1 MATPIWGTN
10 TLTALSNRHLMKYI
24 TDVVFNASPITFR
37 LKARNKD
44 VVKGGLWIE
53 QPWMYAKPNSGGWYT
68 GPEILTTV
76 PFDVVQDGSFPWA
89 QLYNN
94 VTVDGLTLNQSES
107 DEKAMDYLTAQF
119 EMAKLDWLDTL
130 AVGFW
135 SDGSNPKSIIGI
147 NAAVDNG
154 TVAASYGGITRST
167 NTWLNAQ
174 VDSTTT
180 TMTLATLNAL
190 FGACTIGGR
199 APTVIAGDRATYI
212 RYQNLNQAPSSSGA
226 VFNQFKNVAMV
237 DQQFASAGFDHL
249 MYNNVPWLC
258 DDHIDTV
265 NATGDGTLFFLNEE
279 YWTFVVGQGGNF
291 VIEDFVKPPNQDA
304 MTAIMKLYAQLI
316 CANPAR
322 QGKFTKLSA

>member
-190 FGACTIGGR
+190 VGACTIGGR
-199 APTVIAGDRATYI
+199 APTVIAGDRANYI

>member
-24 TDVVFNASPITFR
+24 TDVVFNASPVTFR

-44 VVKGGLWIE
+44 VIKGGLWIE
-53 QPWMYAKPNSGGWYT
+53 QPWMYKKPNSGGWYT

-107 DEKAMDYLTAQF
+107 DEKAMDYLIAQF

-130 AVGFW
+130 ADGFW
-135 SDGSNPKSIIGI
+135 SDGTNAKSIIGI

-154 TVAASYGGITRST
+154 TVAATYGGITRAT
-167 NTWLNAQ
+167 NTWLNSQ
-174 VDSTTT
+174 IDSTTA
-180 TMTLATLNAL
+180 TMTIAAL
-190 FGACTIGGR
+190 SAMFGSCTIGGR
-199 APTVIAGDRATYI
+199 APTVIAGDRANYL
-212 RYQNLNQAPSSSGA
+212 RYQNLNQLLTTQWKGVS
-226 VFNQFKNVAMV
+226 MV
-237 DQQFASAGFDHL
+237 DQQFAAAGFDHL
-249 MYNNVPWLC
+249 MFNNVPWLC
-258 DDHIDTV
+258 DDHIDDFG
-265 NATGDGTLFFLNEE
+265 AAGDGTLFFLNEE

-316 CANPAR
+316 CSNPAR
-322 QGKFTKLSA
+322 QGKFTKLTA

>member
-1 MATPIWGTN
+1 
-10 TLTALSNRHLMKYI
+10 MKYI

-199 APTVIAGDRATYI
+199 APTVIAGDRANYI

>member
-10 TLTALSNRHLMKYI
+10 TLTALSNRYLMKYI
-24 TDVVFNASPITFR
+24 TDVIFTSSPITFR
-37 LKARNKD
+37 LKARNKE
-44 VVKGGLWIE
+44 VVKGGTWIE

-107 DEKAMDYLTAQF
+107 PEKAMDYLTAQF

-130 AVGFW
+130 ATGFW
-135 SDGSNPKSIIGI
+135 SDGSNAKSMIGI

-154 TVAASYGGITRST
+154 TLVATYGGITRST

-174 VDSTTT
+174 IDSSTA
-180 TMTLATLNAL
+180 TMTLAAL
-190 FGACTIGGR
+190 GAMFGSCTVGGR
-199 APTVIAGDRATYI
+199 APTVIASDRANYL
-212 RYQNLNQAPSSSGA
+212 RYQNLNQAFVQYNKGIS
-226 VFNQFKNVAMV
+226 MV

-249 MYNNVPWLC
+249 IYNNVPWLC
-258 DDHIDTV
+258 DDHIDTES
-265 NATGDGTLFFLNEE
+265 GEGTLFFLNEE
-279 YWTFVVGQGGNF
+279 YWSFVVGQGGNF

-304 MTAIMKLYAQLI
+304 MTAIMKLYCQLI
-316 CANPAR
+316 CQNPAR
-322 QGKFTKLSA
+322 QGKFTDLSA

>member
-1 MATPIWGTN
+1 
-10 TLTALSNRHLMKYI
+10 
-24 TDVVFNASPITFR
+24 
-37 LKARNKD
+37 
-44 VVKGGLWIE
+44 
-53 QPWMYAKPNSGGWYT
+53 MYAKPNSGGWYT

-199 APTVIAGDRATYI
+199 APTVIAGDRANYI

>member
-199 APTVIAGDRATYI
+199 APTVIAGDRANYI

-322 QGKFTKLSA
+322 QGKFIKLSA

>member
-1 MATPIWGTN
+1 MGCQGLTDWAAVRCTPQ
-10 TLTALSNRHLMKYI
+10 ALSL
-24 TDVVFNASPITFR
+24 
-37 LKARNKD
+37 LQ
-44 VVKGGLWIE
+44 
-53 QPWMYAKPNSGGWYT
+53 QPLHGCPAT
-68 GPEILTTV
+68 
-76 PFDVVQDGSFPWA
+76 
-89 QLYNN
+89 
-94 VTVDGLTLNQSES
+94 
-107 DEKAMDYLTAQF
+107 
-119 EMAKLDWLDTL
+119 
-130 AVGFW
+130 
-135 SDGSNPKSIIGI
+135 
-147 NAAVDNG
+147 
-154 TVAASYGGITRST
+154 
-167 NTWLNAQ
+167 
-174 VDSTTT
+174 
-180 TMTLATLNAL
+180 ATLNAL

-199 APTVIAGDRATYI
+199 APTVIAGDRANYI

-322 QGKFTKLSA
+322 QGKFIKLSA

>member
-24 TDVVFNASPITFR
+24 TDVVFNASPVTFR

-44 VVKGGLWIE
+44 VIKGGLWIE

-68 GPEILTTV
+68 GPQILTTV

-130 AVGFW
+130 ATGFW
-135 SDGSNPKSIIGI
+135 SDGSNAQSIIGI

-154 TVAASYGGITRST
+154 TVAATYGGITRST

-174 VDSTTT
+174 VDSTTA
-180 TMTLATLNAL
+180 TMTLVALNAM
-190 FGACTIGGR
+190 FGSCTIGGR
-199 APTVIAGDRATYI
+199 APTLIAGDRANYL
-212 RYQNLNQAPSSSGA
+212 RYQNLNQNLTTQWKGVS
-226 VFNQFKNVAMV
+226 MV
-237 DQQFASAGFDHL
+237 DQQFAAAGFDHL
-249 MYNNVPWLC
+249 IFNNVPLLC
-258 DDHIDTV
+258 DDHIDNVT
-265 NATGDGTLFFLNEE
+265 ASGDGNLFFLNEE

-322 QGKFTKLSA
+322 QGKFTALAA

>member
-44 VVKGGLWIE
+44 VIRGGLWIE

-68 GPEILTTV
+68 GPQILTTV

-130 AVGFW
+130 ATGFW
-135 SDGSNPKSIIGI
+135 SDGSNTQSILGI

-154 TVAASYGGITRST
+154 TVASTYGGITRSS

-174 VDSTTT
+174 VDSTTP
-180 TMTLATLNAL
+180 TMTITALNSM
-190 FGACTIGGR
+190 FGSCTIGGR
-199 APTVIAGDRATYI
+199 APTVIAGDRANYL
-212 RYQNLNQAPSSSGA
+212 RYQALNQNLTTQWKGVS
-226 VFNQFKNVAMV
+226 MV
-237 DQQFASAGFDHL
+237 DQQFAAAGFDHL
-249 MYNNVPWLC
+249 IFNNVPWLC
-258 DDHIDTV
+258 DDHIDYVT
-265 NATGDGTLFFLNEE
+265 ASGDGNLFFLNEE

-322 QGKFTKLSA
+322 QGKFTALAA

>member
-1 MATPIWGTN
+1 MAVPIWGTN
-10 TLTALSNRHLMKYI
+10 TLTALSNRYLMKYI
-24 TDVVFNASPITFR
+24 TDVVFNASSVTFR

-44 VVKGGLWIE
+44 VVRGGTWIE
-53 QPWMYAKPNSGGWYT
+53 QPWMYKKPGSGGWYT

-130 AVGFW
+130 ADGFW
-135 SDGSNPKSIIGI
+135 SDGSNPKSMIGI

-154 TVAASYGGITRST
+154 TVAATYGGITRST
-167 NTWLNAQ
+167 NTWLNSQ
-174 VDSTTT
+174 IDSTTT
-180 TMTLATLNAL
+180 IMTIASLSAM
-190 FGACTIGGR
+190 FGSCTIGGR
-199 APTVIAGDRATYI
+199 APTLIAGDRANYL
-212 RYQNLNQAPSSSGA
+212 RYQNLNQLLTTQWKGVS
-226 VFNQFKNVAMV
+226 MV
-237 DQQFASAGFDHL
+237 DQQFAAAGFDHL
-249 MYNNVPWLC
+249 VFNNVPWLC
-258 DDHIDTV
+258 DDHIDDF
-265 NATGDGTLFFLNEE
+265 AGTGDGGLFFLNEE
-279 YWTFVVGQGGNF
+279 YWTFVIGQGGNF

-304 MTAIMKLYAQLI
+304 MTAIMKLYCQLI

>member
-199 APTVIAGDRATYI
+199 APTVIAGDRANYI

-249 MYNNVPWLC
+249 MYNNVPGLC

>member
-1 MATPIWGTN
+1 MATPVWGVN

-44 VVKGGLWIE
+44 VIKGGLWIE
-53 QPWMYAKPNSGGWYT
+53 QPWLYAKPNSGGWYT
-68 GPEILTTV
+68 GPQILTTV

-94 VTVDGLTLNQSES
+94 VTVDGLTLNQADS

-130 AVGFW
+130 ATGFW
-135 SDGSNPKSIIGI
+135 SDGSNAQSIIGI

-154 TVAASYGGITRST
+154 TLAPTYGGITRAS

-174 VDSTTT
+174 VDATTT
-180 TMTLATLNAL
+180 TMTIAAL
-190 FGACTIGGR
+190 SKMFGSCTIGGR
-199 APTVIAGDRATYI
+199 APTVIAGDRANYI
-212 RYQNLNQAPSSSGA
+212 RYQNLNQQITTQWKGVS
-226 VFNQFKNVAMV
+226 MV
-237 DQQFASAGFDHL
+237 DQQFAAAGFDHL
-249 MYNNVPWLC
+249 MFNNVPWLC
-258 DDHIDTV
+258 DDHIDNVTSAGSG
-265 NATGDGTLFFLNEE
+265 NLFFLNEE

-322 QGKFTKLSA
+322 QGKFTALNS

>member
-1 MATPIWGTN
+1 MAIPIWGVN
-10 TLTALSNRHLMKYI
+10 TLTALSNRYLMKYI
-24 TDVVFNASPITFR
+24 TDVIFNASPITFR
-37 LKARNKD
+37 MKARNKD
-44 VVKGGLWIE
+44 VVRGGTWIE
-53 QPWMYAKPNSGGWYT
+53 QPWMYKKPGSGGWYT

-119 EMAKLDWLDTL
+119 EMAKLDWLDNL
-130 AVGFW
+130 ADGFW
-135 SDGSNPKSIIGI
+135 SDGSNPKSMIGI

-154 TVAASYGGITRST
+154 TVAATYGGITRST

-174 VDSTTT
+174 IDSTTT
-180 TMTLATLNAL
+180 TMTITALQAL

-199 APTVIAGDRATYI
+199 APTVIAGDRANYL
-212 RYQNLNQAPSSSGA
+212 RYQALNQTLTTQWKGVS
-226 VFNQFKNVAMV
+226 MV
-237 DQQFASAGFDHL
+237 DQQFAAAGFDHL
-249 MYNNVPWLC
+249 IFNNVPWLA
-258 DDHIDTV
+258 DDHIDDFLG
-265 NATGDGTLFFLNEE
+265 TGDGNLFFLNEE
-279 YWTFVVGQGGNF
+279 YWNFVVGQGGNF

-304 MTAIMKLYAQLI
+304 MTAIMKLYCQLI

-322 QGKFTKLSA
+322 QGKFTKLAA

>member
-10 TLTALSNRHLMKYI
+10 TLTALSNRYLMKYI
-24 TDVVFNASPITFR
+24 TDVIFNASPITFR
-37 LKARNKD
+37 MKARNKD
-44 VVKGGLWIE
+44 VIRGGTWIE
-53 QPWMYAKPNSGGWYT
+53 QPWMYKKPGSGGWYT

-119 EMAKLDWLDTL
+119 EMAKLDWLDNL
-130 AVGFW
+130 ADGFW
-135 SDGSNPKSIIGI
+135 SDGTNPKSMVGI

-154 TVAASYGGITRST
+154 TVAATYGGITRST

-174 VDSTTT
+174 IDSTTA
-180 TMTLATLNAL
+180 TMTISALASL
-190 FGACTIGGR
+190 FGSCTIGGR
-199 APTVIAGDRATYI
+199 APTVIAGDRANYL
-212 RYQNLNQAPSSSGA
+212 RYQALNQTLTTQWKGVS
-226 VFNQFKNVAMV
+226 MV
-237 DQQFASAGFDHL
+237 DQQFAAAGFDHL
-249 MYNNVPWLC
+249 IFNNIPWLC
-258 DDHIDTV
+258 DDHIDDF
-265 NATGDGTLFFLNEE
+265 AASGDGNLFFLNEE

-304 MTAIMKLYAQLI
+304 MTAIMKLYCQLI

-322 QGKFTKLSA
+322 QGKFTALAA

>member
-10 TLTALSNRHLMKYI
+10 TLTALSNRYLMKYI
-24 TDVVFNASPITFR
+24 TDVIFTCSPITFR
-37 LKARNKD
+37 MKARNKD
-44 VVKGGLWIE
+44 VVRGGTWIE
-53 QPWMYAKPNSGGWYT
+53 QPWMYKKPGSGGWYT

-119 EMAKLDWLDTL
+119 EMAKLDWLDNL
-130 AVGFW
+130 ADGFW
-135 SDGSNPKSIIGI
+135 SDGTNAKSMIGI

-154 TVAASYGGITRST
+154 TVAATYGGITRST

-174 VDSTTT
+174 IDSHHRDHDHHGPPGHVRCLHHRWPCPDRDRRRPGELPPVPSPQPDTDHSVEGRLHGGPAVRRCRLRPPHLQQCA
-180 TMTLATLNAL
+180 LA
-190 FGACTIGGR
+190 GR
-199 APTVIAGDRATYI
+199 RPHR
-212 RYQNLNQAPSSSGA
+212 RLSG
-226 VFNQFKNVAMV
+226 
-237 DQQFASAGFDHL
+237 
-249 MYNNVPWLC
+249 
-258 DDHIDTV
+258 
-265 NATGDGTLFFLNEE
+265 TGDGNLFFLNEE
-279 YWTFVVGQGGNF
+279 YWNFVVGQGGNF

-304 MTAIMKLYAQLI
+304 MTAIMKLYCQLI

-322 QGKFTKLSA
+322 QGKFTALAA

>member
-24 TDVVFNASPITFR
+24 TDVVFNASPVTFR

-44 VVKGGLWIE
+44 VIKGGLWIE

-135 SDGSNPKSIIGI
+135 SDGSNAKSIIGI

-154 TVAASYGGITRST
+154 TVAATYGGITRST

-174 VDSTTT
+174 VDSTTP
-180 TMTLATLNAL
+180 TMSFSSLNAL

-199 APTVIAGDRATYI
+199 APTVIAGDRANYL
-212 RYQNLNQAPSSSGA
+212 RYQNLNQSTSSGA
-226 VFNQFKNVAMV
+226 TFNQFKNVSMV
-237 DQQFASAGFDHL
+237 DQQFAAAGFDHM

>member
-199 APTVIAGDRATYI
+199 APTVIAGDRANYI
-212 RYQNLNQAPSSSGA
+212 RYQNLNQAPSGSGA